1 MTPVRRTIAARLG
14 TTPRVGVVLVQHEAN
29 SFAHQP
35 TTLDSFTILDGADAD
50 IRLAGANSEFAGAC
64 AEIRSLGGTAVPLL
78 YAHALPSG
86 PLEHDTYELLRASV
100 VHAVVN
106 AGAIDALVLCLHG
119 AMSSS
124 ALAQGDLGILIAV
137 RKHLGRDVPIAV
149 TLDLHANATESL
161 CNLAQV
167 TTGYRTNPHVDLA
180 ETGRRAVRL
189 LAAVMAGYLRPTTA
203 VATCPAI
210 FPDESLRIP
219 GGILD
224 DVIAA
229 AWAEAGTAIVDIS
242 IFPTQPWLDAPGIGF
257 TSVVLADDDPISA
270 RQLAKR
276 IARQV
281 WDRRE
286 QFGIDRLLSPN
297 DALAAAEGA
306 DVRPFL
312 ITEAADAPTA
322 GATGDGTAMLEA
334 LVQSPSDRTALIT
347 IVDPVTVAACHDV
360 PVGTPVSLSVGAAID
375 PRWSEPVPIAGE
387 VVRLG
392 DGQYVL
398 EGAGYTGMTATM
410 GRFAVIAHRRLRVLV
425 TELPA
430 WSADPATWR
439 HAGLDPYDVDVLCVR
454 SCTDYR
460 ANFPAAAA
468 TAVVV
473 DAPGAATPRLDR
485 LRFRHAAVVPY
496 PIDPRATY

>member
-1 MTPVRRTIAARLG
+1 MTPARATITARPGAA
-14 TTPRVGVVLVQHEAN
+14 PRVGVLLVQHEAN
-29 SFAHQP
+29 SFALRP
-35 TTLDSFTILDGADAD
+35 TALDSFTILDGPDAD
-50 IRLAGANSEFAGAC
+50 HRLAGANSEFAGAC
-64 AEIRSLGGTAVPLL
+64 AEIRARGGTAVPLL

-86 PLEHDTYELLRASV
+86 PLEHDAYEQLRTA
-100 VHAVVN
+100 AVQALAD
-106 AGAIDALVLCLHG
+106 AGDLDAVVLCLHG
-119 AMSSS
+119 AMSSP
-124 ALAQGDLGILIAV
+124 AVPHGDLGVLTAV
-137 RKHLGRDVPIAV
+137 REHLGHEVPIAV
-149 TLDLHANATESL
+149 TLDLHANATAAL
-161 CNLAQV
+161 CDLAQV
-167 TTGYRTNPHVDLA
+167 ITGYRTNPHVDLA

-189 LAAVMAGYLRPTTA
+189 LAAVVAGDLRPTTA

-210 FPDESLRIP
+210 FPDESLRVP

-229 AWAEAGTAIVDIS
+229 AWAEAGPAIADIS

-257 TSVVLADDDPISA
+257 TSVVVADDDPVSA
-270 RQLAKR
+270 LHLAET
-276 IARQV
+276 ITHHV

-286 QFGIDRLLSPN
+286 QFVVGRLLTPGR
-297 DALAAAEGA
+297 ALAAAEAGDA
-306 DVRPFL
+306 RPFL

-334 LVQSPSDRTALIT
+334 LVGWRSDRTALIT
-347 IVDPVTVAACHDV
+347 IVDPTAVAACHDV
-360 PVGTPVSLSVGAAID
+360 NVGTTVSLSVGAAID
-375 PRWSEPVPIAGE
+375 ARWSEPVPIVGE
-387 VVRLG
+387 VVLLG
-392 DGQYVL
+392 EGQYAL

-410 GRFAVIAHRRLRVLV
+410 GRFAVVAHRRLRVLV

-485 LRFRHAAVVPY
+485 LRFRHADVVPY